1 MKLTSIGAAVIP
13 LVIVGTLRACHCY
26 KFTSGKSFLP
36 SKAPLFHAP
45 ICKTSTGRLRS
56 CIFSVKLPCHF
67 FTSGAVRGR
76 DASLTSLKKMLWL
89 YNYSACL
96 FLLWKRKHLEFIHLR
111 CNLVFVPTQLGK
123 VPREYVHCMQNSRN
137 ELGGP
142 ALISAMRGGK
152 NLSSMSFTFTV
163 SSTWPGGNQRCW
175 SCAPRSEPTCGK
187 FSISN

>member
-13 LVIVGTLRACHCY
+13 
-26 KFTSGKSFLP
+26 

-45 ICKTSTGRLRS
+45 ICRTSTGRLRS

-67 FTSGAVRGR
+67 FTSAVRGR

-142 ALISAMRGGK
+142 ALISAMRAGK
-152 NLSSMSFTFTV
+152 NWSSMSFTFTV